1 MDDLVGN
8 LLGRSQPAVPILTT
22 LDEALDA
29 GSKLANKT
37 APKLQGEIVIVA

>member
-1 MDDLVGN
+1 MDYLVGN
-8 LLGRSQPAVPILTT
+8 LLGRSQPAILIITA

-37 APKLQGEIVIVA
+37 APKLESEVVIVA

>member
-8 LLGRSQPAVPILTT
+8 LLGRSQPAILIITA

-29 GSKLANKT
+29 GSKLANK
-37 APKLQGEIVIVA
+37 AAANLQGEILIVA